1 MLIKKYSWKF
11 CSNCSHEPIEL
22 GAKDE
27 NHEKAVPVR
36 DKENK
41 RIFNSFIEPASPNWA
56 RYWLICSKALL
67 VLLQILDRALHPKH
81 TSNDW
86 STDSGAVQAR
96 RGDPVRCLLTFSS
109 AAADVR
115 FRHVQEEEKQWR
127 KMEAYDGPRICSKYL
142 FALKRSRSYRNA
154 LTICNFVPH
163 EIFSHSG
170 KNTGIQI
177 QTMFVGKHLDTE
189 IEHCRMVRL

>member
-1 MLIKKYSWKF
+1 MKMGMSCRSMCFISLTIA
-11 CSNCSHEPIEL
+11 NL
-22 GAKDE
+22 GCNNYD
-27 NHEKAVPVR
+27 HSISDIHV
-36 DKENK
+36 
-41 RIFNSFIEPASPNWA
+41 FH
-56 RYWLICSKALL
+56 
-67 VLLQILDRALHPKH
+67 LLQILDRALHPKH

-154 LTICNFVPH
+154 LTICNFVQH